1 MQSQWH
7 QDFAFLRKD
16 TFRVWSRLITTNY
29 KEYTPI
35 CISQSAQNNSFLY
48 YRVSTSQKSHFDLQM
63 TIHVLSK

>member
-7 QDFAFLRKD
+7 QDFGLLCKD
-16 TFRVWSRLITTNY
+16 GFRAGSRLITTNY
-29 KEYTPI
+29 EEYTPI

-63 TIHVLSK
+63 TIHVSK